1 MSNLIFSLGFINK
14 SLLIPI
20 FYMITYIGIYIYY
33 EFFVY
38 NEAAFFLEGISAS
51 IGIALLFFVSAKYK
65 YQRIIHQKKKKAQR
79 KIILKIIS
87 LYF

>member
-1 MSNLIFSLGFINK
+1 MSNFIFSLGIINK

-51 IGIALLFFVSAKYK
+51 IGIALYFLFQLNTNIKELFIK
-65 YQRIIHQKKKKAQR
+65 RKKKAQR